1 MKPIYEIRDIKAEIL
16 NQKLYVRARLWCDE
30 KNEELSGYLPARET
44 AALLPREII
53 IGQENSAP
61 DTIIAVMNEL
71 LGKLAARRQAKI
83 WEYQGVIYF
92 GFLKW
97 SSVRFKADAA

>member
-1 MKPIYEIRDIKAEIL
+1 MKPIYEIREIEAEIVD
-16 NQKLYVRARLWCDE
+16 QKLYVRARLWSEE
-30 KNEELSGYLPARET
+30 KNEELTGYLPARET

-53 IGQENSAP
+53 IGRGATAP
-61 DTIIAVMNEL
+61 DTIVAVMNEL